1 MKAFPAAMAI
11 IDTETT
17 GMRPPYSR
25 VIDIGIIRVEGG
37 VEVERYQTLV
47 NPQSSV
53 PAFISDMTSI
63 TDADLV
69 DAPTFD
75 EVAIQVEELLKEAV
89 FVAHNVGFD
98 YAFIQSEFRRLD
110 MHFRAPTLCSAALS
124 RALYPHQ
131 RRHNLDAL
139 IQRHDLVIDGRHRAL
154 PDADAVWQFFQKI
167 GSDVS
172 ERRLR
177 DAVGRKLNIKDRV
190 TKFSEACSDEP
201 VITYYEE

>member
-1 MKAFPAAMAI
+1 MAI

-47 NPQSSV
+47 NPQTSV

-69 DAPTFD
+69 GAPTFD
-75 EVAIQVEELLKEAV
+75 EVALEVEELLKDAV

-98 YAFIQSEFRRLD
+98 YAFMQSEFRRLD
-110 MHFRAPTLCSAALS
+110 MDFKAPTLCSAALS
-124 RALYPHQ
+124 RSLFPHHK
-131 RRHNLDAL
+131 RHNLDSL
-139 IQRHDLVIDGRHRAL
+139 IHRHELVIDGRHRAL

-167 GSDVS
+167 GEDVS

-177 DAVGRKLNIKDRV
+177 EAITRKLSIKDRA
-190 TKFSEACSDEP
+190 TKFSEARTDEP
-201 VITYYEE
+201 VIS